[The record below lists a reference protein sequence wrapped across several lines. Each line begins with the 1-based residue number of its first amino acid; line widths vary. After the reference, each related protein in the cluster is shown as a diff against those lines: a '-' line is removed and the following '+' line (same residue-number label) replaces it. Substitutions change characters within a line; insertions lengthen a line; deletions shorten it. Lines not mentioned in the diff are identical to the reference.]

1 MSRNPEKSDDD
12 ASPRPEENDDSDS
25 SSRPDCPRCGAPVGF
40 VTVTG
45 PLTASAS
52 PCGCSVP
59 PNLVQRDE

>member
-1 MSRNPEKSDDD
+1 MSRNTGESDGGS
-12 ASPRPEENDDSDS
+12 SPRLEESDGNL
-25 SSRPDCPRCGAPVGF
+25 SSRPDCPRCGTPVGF